1 MTTNT
6 IGASVEAEHTSQ
18 GVRYVQTNFQFCS
31 NNIQYTMQPVDIWED
46 CNVTEKEFIEDIE
59 SMVSEVANYE
69 DNSLNFKC
77 FYCSKL
83 CKSKRGLSRHVNVK
97 HAALKEGSYV
107 STVDNPLS
115 EEIHSKLKDILE
127 ACAEK
132 ISGDLCFPEDFR
144 SNFCKE
150 NFSIS
155 DENTES
161 LAKHKTCCGR
171 IQWRC

>member
-1 MTTNT
+1 M
-6 IGASVEAEHTSQ
+6 
-18 GVRYVQTNFQFCS
+18 
-31 NNIQYTMQPVDIWED
+31 VDFRKDFIAGED
-46 CNVTEKEFIEDIE
+46 LEDIFSFLDAGFLEDEKEFIEEIE
-59 SMVSEVANYE
+59 SMASEVANYE

-77 FYCSKL
+77 SYCSKL

-97 HAALKEGSYV
+97 HPALKEGSYV

-115 EEIHSKLKDILE
+115 EEIHSKLKGILE

-132 ISGDLCFPEDFR
+132 ISGDLCFPVDFR

-155 DENTES
+155 DEA
-161 LAKHKTCCGR
+161 LIIFGKT
-171 IQWRC
+171 